1 MSLKYFHDIPLNAW
15 QTNNCCPG
23 GWGNIWTDPWQQNVI
38 VVDSLISIQS
48 NDSISICVGPAGGI
62 DTSDLNIQINNSIGS
77 LDFSWIASPSGD
89 QFFTTNPSGIDQ
101 NDNEIQ
107 LIVTD
112 LATGCSATKNNLFIN
127 SSNKS

>member
-1 MSLKYFHDIPLNAW
+1 MDDPL
-15 QTNNCCPG
+15 
-23 GWGNIWTDPWQQNVI
+23 QQNVI
-38 VVDSLISIQS
+38 VYSDSLISIQS
-48 NDSISICVGPAGGI
+48 NDSISICVGPSGGSI

-89 QFFTTNPSGIDQ
+89 QFFTTNPNGIDQ

-107 LIVTD
+107 LTVTD